1 MRRFAAAIP
10 LFANRREKWGV
21 AARLPLEFLV
31 EIHQLLAEINHC
43 KSIKRT
49 ELSAIPGVESNS

>member
-1 MRRFAAAIP
+1 VSDPHERS
-10 LFANRREKWGV
+10 
-21 AARLPLEFLV
+21 AARLPLVFLI

-49 ELSAIPGVESNS
+49 ELSAIPGVESNSQEFWGYL